1 MKRAFTLRFS
11 RKSSNDIQLGKKKA
25 LIVQGGWKGH
35 FPKEISGILAG
46 ILREENFD
54 VEISDT
60 LDVFLDREKLKQ
72 VDLIVPVWTL
82 GTLTEEQLN
91 SFLSAV
97 ESGTG
102 VAGLHGGLVDAFRCE
117 IRYQLMVG
125 GQFVWHA
132 TKNVTY
138 RVHITDPNHP
148 LVKGIPDFTV
158 TTEQFYMLVDPANDV
173 LATTNF
179 EISPPEVW
187 KPVVMPTVWIKKY
200 GKGRVY
206 ANTLGHSPEIVTI
219 PQVIEMIRRGLVWA
233 AR

>member
-1 MKRAFTLRFS
+1 MKRAFTIWFS
-11 RKSSNDIQLGKKKA
+11 RKSSNGTLLGKKKA
-25 LIVQGGWKGH
+25 LIVQGGWEGH
-35 FPKEISGILAG
+35 LPKEISGILAG

-60 LDVFLDREKLKQ
+60 LDVFLDLEKLKQ
-72 VDLIVPVWTL
+72 VDLIVPVWTV

-102 VAGLHGGLVDAFRCE
+102 VAGLHGGLMDAFRGE
-117 IRYQLMVG
+117 IRYQLMIG
-125 GQFVWHA
+125 GQFVWHPEE
-132 TKNVTY
+132 NVTY

-148 LVKGIPDFTV
+148 LVKGIPDFSV
-158 TTEQFYMLVDPANDV
+158 TSEQYYILVDPANEV
-173 LATTNF
+173 LATTYF
-179 EISPPEVW
+179 EGSPPEVW
-187 KPVVMPTVWIKKY
+187 RPVVMPTVWIKKY

-206 ANTLGHSPEIVTI
+206 ANALGHSPDIVTM
-219 PQVIEMIRRGLVWA
+219 PQVTEMIKRGMVWA